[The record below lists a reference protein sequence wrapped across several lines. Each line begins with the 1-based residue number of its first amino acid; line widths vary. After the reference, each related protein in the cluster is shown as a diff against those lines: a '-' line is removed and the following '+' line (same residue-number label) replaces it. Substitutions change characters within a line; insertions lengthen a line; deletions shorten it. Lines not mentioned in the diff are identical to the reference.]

1 MKFPKLLDL
10 SHPEDREQP
19 PVLAR
24 VVEIPVS
31 RISPNPDQPRRHF
44 SADSLSGLAKSIS
57 QDGIVQPLTVR
68 ENGEGYTLV
77 SGERRLRAAKLAGC
91 RTVPCVVVHIS
102 DKRSAVVA
110 LVENIQRA
118 ELDCFEEAEAI
129 ASLIE
134 LYSMSRDEVCVRLGL
149 AQSTVSNKLR
159 LLRFSE
165 EERRLIAE
173 NSLSERHARAL
184 LRLTDD
190 SLRREAL
197 EHVIAE
203 KLSVAQTEKY
213 ISELTSEHKR
223 IQSYRRRSAVL
234 GDVRLFANTVDKAV
248 KVMKL
253 AGVDATL
260 DRTEH
265 DGVIEFRITIPER
278 TAKAVSAQSWMSPSS
293 LNEQMPSFPTTK

>member
-1 MKFPKLLDL
+1 MSILKNL
-10 SHPEDREQP
+10 SRSPQTKETPALPE
-19 PVLAR
+19 LAKI
-24 VVEIPVS
+24 VEIPVGQ
-31 RISPNPDQPRRHF
+31 IAPNPDQPRRHF
-44 SADSLSGLAKSIS
+44 SAESLAGLAKSIS

-68 ENGEGYTLV
+68 QGKSGGYVLV

-129 ASLIE
+129 SSLIE
-134 LYSMSRDEVCVRLGL
+134 LYSMTRDEVCLRLGL
-149 AQSTVSNKLR
+149 AQSTVANKLR

-165 EERRLIAE
+165 EERRLFTE

-184 LRLTDD
+184 LRLTEDGV
-190 SLRREAL
+190 RREAL
-197 EHVIAE
+197 GHIISE
-203 KLSVAQTEKY
+203 KLSVAQTERY
-213 ISELTSEHKR
+213 VSELLSEEKR
-223 IQSYRRRSAVL
+223 IRSYRRRSAVL
-234 GDVRLFANTVDKAV
+234 GDVRLFFNTVDKAV

-253 AGVDATL
+253 AGVNATL

-265 DGVIEFRITIPER
+265 DGLIEFRITVPDGKAKPALCPEE
-278 TAKAVSAQSWMSPSS
+278 KLV
-293 LNEQMPSFPTTK
+293 